1 CRRGARRLRPR
12 RGRLWRRRHRR
23 LQCRSRLARQ
33 HRRGRRGGVAPLL
46 RAQFLRPSAC
56 GAERG
61 APHARPGHGRRAAL
75 QRLEAGGQSWAR
87 FRPLRPAQGGDA
99 LPHEAI
105 RPRSRARRDPRQRG
119 QRRPHPQRPADRGD
133 DRRARPR
140 PRSRAGRLYERQSA
154 RARGDGRGCG
164 RGLRLPCRGAH
175 YDRRHPHR
183 RWRQHRGEP
192 PVTAPPLSGIDHVII
207 AVEDLERARLAWT
220 RLGFTLT
227 PRGRHLQ
234 QGTGN
239 YCIMFERDY
248 LELLGAVDAA
258 QTSGGLDAFLRQGE
272 GLRGLAFATRSG
284 EATAAELARRGL
296 HPTPPRDLAR
306 QLELPEGSVLPR
318 FKLTSL
324 PPEEMPALSAF
335 ICQNL
340 TPELV
345 RRPQW
350 LAHPNGV
357 TAIAGVTIMVE
368 ATEPLR
374 DAYDRLFGSGV
385 NTTD

>member
-1 CRRGARRLRPR
+1 
-12 RGRLWRRRHRR
+12 
-23 LQCRSRLARQ
+23 
-33 HRRGRRGGVAPLL
+33 
-46 RAQFLRPSAC
+46 
-56 GAERG
+56 
-61 APHARPGHGRRAAL
+61 
-75 QRLEAGGQSWAR
+75 
-87 FRPLRPAQGGDA
+87 
-99 LPHEAI
+99 
-105 RPRSRARRDPRQRG
+105 
-119 QRRPHPQRPADRGD
+119 
-133 DRRARPR
+133 
-140 PRSRAGRLYERQSA
+140 
-154 RARGDGRGCG
+154 
-164 RGLRLPCRGAH
+164 
-175 YDRRHPHR
+175 
-183 RWRQHRGEP
+183 
-192 PVTAPPLSGIDHVII
+192 VTAPPLSGIDHVII

-335 ICQNL
+335 ICQHL

-385 NTTD
+385 NTTDDVLTVHVGPHRLIFATPDDVSALYPQAELDLDRALPAMVALNLRSRDLPRAADHLTQWQVAYEELAGGTLLVPPEEANGALLVIQR

>member
-1 CRRGARRLRPR
+1 M
-12 RGRLWRRRHRR
+12 
-23 LQCRSRLARQ
+23 
-33 HRRGRRGGVAPLL
+33 
-46 RAQFLRPSAC
+46 
-56 GAERG
+56 
-61 APHARPGHGRRAAL
+61 
-75 QRLEAGGQSWAR
+75 
-87 FRPLRPAQGGDA
+87 
-99 LPHEAI
+99 
-105 RPRSRARRDPRQRG
+105 
-119 QRRPHPQRPADRGD
+119 
-133 DRRARPR
+133 
-140 PRSRAGRLYERQSA
+140 
-154 RARGDGRGCG
+154 
-164 RGLRLPCRGAH
+164 
-175 YDRRHPHR
+175 
-183 RWRQHRGEP
+183 
-192 PVTAPPLSGIDHVII
+192 TAPPLSGIDHVIV

-248 LELLGAVDAA
+248 LELLGVVDAA
-258 QTSGGLDAFLRQGE
+258 QGSGGLDAFLRQGE

-318 FKLTSL
+318 FKLTAL
-324 PPEEMPALSAF
+324 PPEETPALSTF
-335 ICQNL
+335 VCQHL

-385 NTTD
+385 NTTDDVLTVHVGPHRLIFATPDDVSALYPQAELDLDRVLPAMVALSLRSRDLSRAADHLTQWQVAYEELAGGTLLVPPEEANGALLVINK